1 MQFRF
6 GDCALDGIT
15 RELHV
20 AGEPVHLT
28 PKAFGFLWLL
38 LESRPRA
45 LSKDEIHR
53 ALWPGTF
60 VSDGTLTSL
69 LAEVRAAI
77 KDSEENRWIRTV
89 HRFGYAFHGPAETV
103 ADSASEGRVPEFAYR
118 LIWGLR
124 QIALVE
130 GENVLGRDASAT
142 VVLEDESIS
151 RRHARVA
158 IVGASATIE
167 DMQSKNGTFLG
178 DQPVEGVSPLKDGDA
193 VRLGTVKMTFR
204 VFPVS
209 DSTQTAEKDARQPAP
224 GDVGGLSG
232 RSVRRPPK

>member
-1 MQFRF
+1 MQYRF

-20 AGEPVHLT
+20 EGKPVHLT

-69 LAEVRAAI
+69 LAEVRSAI
-77 KDSEENRWIRTV
+77 QDSEENRWIRTV
-89 HRFGYAFHGPAETV
+89 HRFGYAFHGPAESVTDTPSDR
-103 ADSASEGRVPEFAYR
+103 AVPDFAYR

-142 VVLEDESIS
+142 VVLEDKSIS
-151 RRHARVA
+151 RRHARIA
-158 IVGASATIE
+158 ILGPGATIE
-167 DMQSKNGTFLG
+167 DLQSKNGTFVG
-178 DQPVEGVSPLKDGDA
+178 DRPVTGVSPLQDGDA
-193 VRLGTVKMTFR
+193 VRLGTVKMTYR
-204 VFPVS
+204 VFQVS
-209 DSTQTAEKDARQPAP
+209 DSTQTAEKDSREPAP
-224 GDVGGLSG
+224 GDGGGLSA